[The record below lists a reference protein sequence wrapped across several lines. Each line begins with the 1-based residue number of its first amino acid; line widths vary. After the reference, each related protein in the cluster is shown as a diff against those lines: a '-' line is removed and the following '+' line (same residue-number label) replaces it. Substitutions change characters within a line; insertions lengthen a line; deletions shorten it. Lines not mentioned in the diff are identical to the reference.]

1 MQKINLQNYDL
12 AFKEAFSLF
21 NNKSLDFLG
30 IDLPSISSFIDT
42 EFVEVETTNDMM
54 DMNFRLTDGS
64 ILHLEEET
72 HLSKR
77 DLIRFAHYDLRL
89 FNK

>member
-21 NNKSLDFLG
+21 NNKSLNFLG
-30 IDLPSISSFIDT
+30 IDLPSISSFMDT
-42 EFVEVETTNDMM
+42 EFAEVETTNDMM

-64 ILHLEEET
+64 IT
-72 HLSKR
+72 SP
-77 DLIRFAHYDLRL
+77 
-89 FNK
+89 